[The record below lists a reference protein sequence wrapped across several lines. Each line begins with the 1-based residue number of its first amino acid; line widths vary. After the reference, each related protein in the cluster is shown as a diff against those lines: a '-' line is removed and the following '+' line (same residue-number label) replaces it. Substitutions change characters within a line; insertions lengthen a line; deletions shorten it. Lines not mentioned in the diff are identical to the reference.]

1 MNPIIINAHK
11 LLIRLVETD
20 IERDYISNDFIE
32 TKIDL
37 TPYEINDAINYL
49 EGQGAIEV
57 LRACGTA
64 PYDFLSVRIET
75 PGRILYHHI
84 KDKIYKKE
92 GQHKIKVLI
101 LSANP
106 LDTPKLRLD
115 EEVREITS
123 KIRASKFRDSIELVS
138 EWAVRPDDILKALN
152 EVRPEIVHFCGH
164 GSSSGEII
172 VVDSTG
178 SPKPISNEAIRSLF
192 ETMKDN
198 IKIVLINAC
207 YSRTQAES
215 IVNVI
220 DCAIGMNTSIGDLAA
235 ITFAAAFYRAIGFG
249 RSVQEAFY
257 QGRTAMLLEGISE
270 ENTPEL
276 LVKSGID
283 PAQIRLIEGE

>member
-1 MNPIIINAHK
+1 
-11 LLIRLVETD
+11 
-20 IERDYISNDFIE
+20 
-32 TKIDL
+32 
-37 TPYEINDAINYL
+37 
-49 EGQGAIEV
+49 
-57 LRACGTA
+57 
-64 PYDFLSVRIET
+64 
-75 PGRILYHHI
+75 
-84 KDKIYKKE
+84 
-92 GQHKIKVLI
+92 
-101 LSANP
+101 
-106 LDTPKLRLD
+106 LRLD

-138 EWAVRPDDILKALN
+138 EWAVRPDDILQALN

-172 VVDSTG
+172 VVDNTG